1 MLPSTESKNRS
12 FINGNDLNTASGIC
26 IGHIYIIRS
35 DLAVKKEA
43 TLETNFTWN
52 LEGKNERAL

>member
-1 MLPSTESKNRS
+1 MVMIYVQHQQYEL
-12 FINGNDLNTASGIC
+12 A
-26 IGHIYIIRS
+26 IYIIRS

-43 TLETNFTWN
+43 TLVTNFAWK